1 MQKITARLIVMLLT
15 LAATAFAQTTTATLK
30 GRVADAG
37 GNVLPGATVTLTQ
50 GATGGRKTFT
60 TDAAGRFTFTF
71 VEPGVYTVEAQA
83 AGFKSF
89 RQSELKLDVAQS
101 AELDI
106 DLQLGEVS
114 ETVEVKAGGALQLET
129 SSGALGGV
137 VGRQQIDDLPLNGR
151 NVLQLAVLEPGVNTS
166 ALARASNASATSAAA
181 LSINGG
187 RAFTNEILVDGNVVT
202 QKADNFPALR
212 PSADATQ
219 EFRVLTNSYS
229 AEYGRAGGGTINIA
243 TRQGTRQF
251 RATLFEFLRN
261 DAFDAT
267 SFFSNRAGTGKEKNR
282 FNQFGGNFGG
292 PVWLPR
298 FGEGGRAVS
307 KNDKAFFFVNYESL
321 LVSEA
326 RLRQS
331 TVPTAKMR
339 AGDFS
344 ELLGAVIPNV
354 TVRDTAGNV
363 IPARLGM
370 IYVPGATVATGQPGA
385 GSRVASAGN
394 IIAANQ
400 RNPVGL
406 AALSY
411 YPLPNRAGT
420 VNANGVGF
428 NNNFIV
434 NEGLTA
440 DNRQIVA
447 RVDYNLSNNQQLFGR
462 VIKEWDIGTAEG
474 PLVGS
479 IASTTADHRNSQR
492 PASIV
497 LDYVKTLAP
506 TAVVRLNAGWSRFNI
521 DRLQELFDP
530 RTLGLPDYL
539 APASRREAVFPTFGP
554 VGYATMG
561 PSRNNGNN
569 LNSQDTFNV
578 TADLSLIRGAHSLK
592 FGANGRLYRIYNDRP
607 DDPAG
612 NFTFSRS
619 FSARTQNDTLSGDA
633 IASFL
638 LGNPASGRIGV
649 TAQPVVESRYF
660 AAYAQDDWTVKRRLT
675 LNLGL
680 RYEID
685 FPNTERFNRL
695 TNFQPDP
702 AFPVANITAV
712 FPASTGL
719 GTRTIALRG
728 QFTPV
733 GRGAFTNHEQQ
744 DRDVNNFGPRF
755 GFALKV
761 TDKTVVR
768 GGAGIFYSSIS
779 GGGLTNATYA
789 IAGDTGAT
797 TFIASL
803 NNGLTPNPGANL
815 SNPFPT
821 GITPPGPIQLDGLI
835 GYAQSGIPARLRETH
850 QPYVAQW
857 NLAVQRELPGRL
869 LGEVAYAGNAGV
881 SLLTGATSINQL
893 APDALALG
901 ATVLNTTVPN
911 PFLSLPPEQRPP
923 ASAALSTAT
932 LTVAQLLRPYPQ
944 FGDIISYF
952 NNGAHSSYHALQA
965 KLGRRL
971 AGGVTFQAAYTFAKL
986 IDDISAIQAAAGV
999 QLPTY
1004 QDYYNRRADKSLS
1017 SFDVN
1022 HRFVVNFNAP
1032 LPFGKGRRYFHNGG
1046 LLGAALGGFQL
1057 NGITQ
1062 LQNGFPLFVN
1072 ATGLASLAGLA
1083 FNNLRPNLVADP
1095 RKEGTRDERLAEYF
1109 NTAAFA
1115 QPASFTFGTSPRT
1128 LSNVRGPRYFSTN
1141 LGVSRSVV
1149 FNERVRLQLRVEAFN
1164 LFNRAN
1170 FSLPGTTLG
1179 GANFGVINSTQAP
1192 REMQL
1197 GVKLFF

>member
-1 MQKITARLIVMLLT
+1 MSRFNVRLLAALL
-15 LAATAFAQTTTATLK
+15 LLSATAFAQTTTATLK
-30 GRVADAG
+30 GRVADAA
-37 GNVLPGATVTLTQ
+37 GNVVPGATVALVQTT
-50 GATGGRKTFT
+50 TGQRKSFT
-60 TDAAGRFTFTF
+60 ADDAGRFTFTF
-71 VEPGVYTVEAQA
+71 LEPGLYTVEAQA
-83 AGFKSF
+83 PGFKSF
-89 RQSELKLDVAQS
+89 RQPDLKLDVAQT
-101 AELDI
+101 AELNI
-106 DLQLGEVS
+106 ELQPGEVS
-114 ETVEVKAGGALQLET
+114 ETVEVRAGGGQQLET
-129 SSGALGGV
+129 ASGALGGV
-137 VGRQQIDDLPLNGR
+137 VAREQIDSLPLNGR
-151 NVLQLAVLEPGVNTS
+151 NVLQLATLEPGINTS
-166 ALARASNASATSAAA
+166 AVARASNASSTSAAA

-187 RAFTNEILVDGNVVT
+187 RAFSNEILVDGNVVT

-212 PSADATQ
+212 PSADAVQ

-243 TRQGTRQF
+243 TRQGTKQF

-267 SFFSNRAGTGKEKNR
+267 SFFSNRAGSGKEKNR

-298 FGEGGRAVS
+298 FGAGGRAAS
-307 KNDKAFFFVNYESL
+307 KTERAFFFVNYESL
-321 LVSEA
+321 VISQSTQ
-326 RLRQS
+326 RQS

-339 AGDFS
+339 NGDFS

-354 TVRDTAGNV
+354 TVRDTAGNT

-370 IYVPGATVATGQPGA
+370 IYAPGALVATGQPGA
-385 GSRVASAGN
+385 GSRIAYAGN
-394 IIAANQ
+394 VIPAAQ
-400 RNPVGL
+400 INPVGL
-406 AALSY
+406 AALRY
-411 YPLPNRAGT
+411 YPQPNRVGT
-420 VNANGVGF
+420 VNPSGVGF

-434 NEGLTA
+434 NEGQTT
-440 DNRQIVA
+440 DNRQLVA
-447 RVDYNLSNNQQLFGR
+447 RVDYSLSAKQQLFGR
-462 VIKEWDIGTAEG
+462 VIKEWNIGTAEG

-497 LDYVKTLAP
+497 LDYVNTLAP
-506 TAVVRLNAGWSRFNI
+506 TAVMRLNAGWSRFNI
-521 DRLQELFDP
+521 DRLQEVFDP
-530 RTLGLPDYL
+530 VTLGFPTYL
-539 APASRREAVFPTFGP
+539 AATSHRNSVFPSFAP

-592 FGANGRLYRIYNDRP
+592 FGTNGRLYRIYNDRP

-612 NFTFSRS
+612 NFTFTRA
-619 FSARTQNDTLSGDA
+619 FSARTQNDTSSGDA

-638 LGNPASGRIGV
+638 LGNPAAGRLGA

-660 AAYAQDDWTVKRRLT
+660 AAFAQDDWTFNRRLT

-695 TNFQPDP
+695 TNFRPE
-702 AFPVANITAV
+702 ATFPVANITAV

-719 GTRTIALRG
+719 GTRQLALRG

-733 GRGAFTNHEQQ
+733 GRGQFTNNEQQ
-744 DRDVNNFGPRF
+744 DRDLNNWGPRVGMAF
-755 GFALKV
+755 KLN
-761 TDKTVVR
+761 DKTVLR
-768 GGAGIFYSSIS
+768 GGGGIFYSSIS

-789 IAGDTGAT
+789 IVGDTGAT

-821 GITPPGPIQLDGLI
+821 GITQPATIQLDGLL
-835 GYAQSGIPARLRETH
+835 GYGQSGIPARLRETH
-850 QPYVAQW
+850 QPYISQW
-857 NLAVQRELPGRL
+857 NLSVQRELPGRL
-869 LGEVAYAGNAGV
+869 IAEIAYAGNAGV
-881 SLLTGATSINQL
+881 SLLTGATSINQIPTE
-893 APDALALG
+893 AATLG
-901 ATVLNTTVPN
+901 ATILNTTVPN
-911 PFLSLPPEQRPP
+911 PFLSLPAEQRMPT
-923 ASAALSTAT
+923 AAALSTAT
-932 LTVAQLLRPYPQ
+932 LTVAQLLRPFPQ

-952 NNGAHSSYHALQA
+952 NNGAHSSYHALQT
-965 KLGRRL
+965 KVGRRI
-971 AGGVTFQAAYTFAKL
+971 AGGLSFQAAYTFAKL

-1017 SFDVN
+1017 SFDVR
-1022 HRFVVNFNAP
+1022 HRAVVNFNFP
-1032 LPFGKGRRYFHNGG
+1032 LPFGRRGQYFKTGV
-1046 LLGAALGGFQL
+1046 LGAALGGFQF

-1062 LQNGFPLFVN
+1062 FQSGFPLHLNAVN
-1072 ATGLASLAGLA
+1072 AALGGLA
-1083 FNNLRPNLVADP
+1083 FNTLRPNLVADP
-1095 RKEGTRDERLAEYF
+1095 RKQGATRDQLLAEYF
-1109 NTAAFA
+1109 NTAAFT
-1115 QPASFTFGTSPRT
+1115 QPAAYAFGTSPRT
-1128 LSNVRGPRYFSTN
+1128 LSNVRGPNFFSTN
-1141 LGVSRSVV
+1141 LGVSRN
-1149 FNERVRLQLRVEAFN
+1149 FAFTETVRLQFRVEAYN

-1170 FSLPGTTLG
+1170 FNLPGITFG
-1179 GANFGVINSTQAP
+1179 GANFGVINGTQDP
-1192 REMQL
+1192 RQLQL